1 MEAPRPTLHLLCG
14 KVAAG
19 KSTLAAH
26 LVEAKNSVLITEDAW
41 LAALFA
47 DELQTPQDYLRCTTK
62 LRHAITPHL
71 VALLDAGMSVVLD
84 FQANTVESRTWMRA
98 LLNETDADH
107 QLHVLMPPDEVCVAR
122 LQKRN
127 EEGLHPFTVTEEQF
141 RQISAHFAPPAPEEG
156 FNLVFH
162 EDGNIDIRP

>member
-1 MEAPRPTLHLLCG
+1 MNAARPTLHMLCG

-26 LVEAKNSVLITEDAW
+26 LAAAKSTVLITEDAW

-47 DELQTPQDYLRCTTK
+47 DELQTPKDYLRCTTK
-62 LRHAITPHL
+62 LRHAMARHL

-84 FQANTVESRTWMRA
+84 FQANTVESRAWMRH
-98 LLNETDADH
+98 LLDQADADH
-107 QLHVLMPPDEVCVAR
+107 QLHILMPPDEVCLAR
-122 LQKRN
+122 LQQRN
-127 EEGLHPFTVTEEQF
+127 ASGLHPFTVTEEQF
-141 RQISAHFAPPAPEEG
+141 NEISAHFAPPTQDEG

-162 EDGNIDIRP
+162 